1 MKDSPGPKKKRP
13 FSMLLFSKQMSEVFL
28 QNRREATQK
37 LLEGTVSQRGWLP
50 REMDRGSTSTH
61 LWILNQQA
69 YK

>member
-1 MKDSPGPKKKRP
+1 
-13 FSMLLFSKQMSEVFL
+13 MLLFSKQMSEVFL